1 MGPVVTL
8 AAGGAALAVA
18 GVFAA
23 LRGDALT
30 ARDAAC
36 DASGC
41 DPIARDHHESFRDWT
56 AATNVAWVVG
66 AAALAGGGA
75 WLGVTLARRGSSA
88 RVALAPG
95 RAELAWSVRW

>member
-1 MGPVVTL
+1 MTL

-23 LRGDALT
+23 LRADALA

-56 AATNVAWVVG
+56 AAANVAWVVG